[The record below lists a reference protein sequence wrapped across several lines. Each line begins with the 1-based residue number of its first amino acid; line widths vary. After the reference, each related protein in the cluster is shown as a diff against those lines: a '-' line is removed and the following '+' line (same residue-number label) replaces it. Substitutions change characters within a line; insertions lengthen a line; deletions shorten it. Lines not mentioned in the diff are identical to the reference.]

1 MPELKSKYDIVIER
15 LKAEGRVTIIDE
27 KKKDEIVATVEKELN
42 EYRFQNQKRIRESQE
57 QIATVVL
64 TA

>member
-1 MPELKSKYDIVIER
+1 MAELKSKYEIVIER
-15 LKAEGRVTIIDE
+15 LKAQGLVSTIEESI
-27 KKKDEIVATVEKELN
+27 KDKIVSTVEKELDD
-42 EYRFQNQKRIRESQE
+42 YRFENQKRIRESQE